1 MSAQERANRSD
12 YPVLRTLTTRW
23 MDNDIYGHMNN
34 VVHYSLFDTAVNGWL
49 IKQGLL
55 DLSNIATVFLVVETG
70 CKYYSAMAFPD
81 IVMAG
86 IRITKLGTSSIK
98 YQVGL
103 FRNEEDKATA
113 EGFFVRVHVNRTSH
127 KSTPLS
133 ETQLNTLKLLA
144 L

>member
-1 MSAQERANRSD
+1 VSAEERTSRTD

-49 IKQGLL
+49 IEQGLL
-55 DLSNIATVFLVVETG
+55 DLSNSATVFLVVETG

-103 FRNEEDKATA
+103 FRNEEEKVAA
-113 EGFFVRVHVNRTSH
+113 EGFFVHVHVDRSSH
-127 KSTPLS
+127 KPTPLR
-133 ETQLNTLKLLA
+133 EIQLNTLKVLNL
-144 L
+144 

>member
-1 MSAQERANRSD
+1 MSAEERANRSD
-12 YPVLRTLTTRW
+12 YPVFRTLTTRW

-55 DLSNIATVFLVVETG
+55 DLSNSATVFLVVETG

-81 IVMAG
+81 IVTAG
-86 IRITKLGTSSIK
+86 IRITKLGNSSIK

-103 FRNEEDKATA
+103 
-113 EGFFVRVHVNRTSH
+113 
-127 KSTPLS
+127 S
-133 ETQLNTLKLLA
+133 ETKKKRPLPRASSFMSTWIGRA
-144 L
+144 IGPRP

>member
-1 MSAQERANRSD
+1 MSAEERANRSD
-12 YPVLRTLTTRW
+12 YPVFRTLTTRW

-55 DLSNIATVFLVVETG
+55 DLSNSATVFLVVETG

-81 IVMAG
+81 IVTAG
-86 IRITKLGTSSIK
+86 IRITKLGSSSIK

-103 FRNEEDKATA
+103 FRNEEEKAAA
-113 EGFFVRVHVNRTSH
+113 EGFFVHVHVDRSSH
-127 KSTPLS
+127 RPTPLS
-133 ETQLNTLKLLA
+133 ETQLDILKVLNL
-144 L
+144 